1 MNEYY
6 IERVLPDG
14 YEDTMWYTE
23 EADEIT
29 EQEAVNRWA
38 ELCLG
43 NGINYKLYKID
54 RSLPKPHRRELVIE
68 RPRSEMVVVP
78 ARKPPTSKCCDALMT
93 IQDGKHLC
101 SQCQGWTEPR

>member
-6 IERVLPDG
+6 IEHVGPDG

-23 EADEIT
+23 KAGEIT

-43 NGINYKLYKID
+43 NDRNYKLYKID
-54 RSLPKPHRRELVIE
+54 RSKPKPHERELVVE
-68 RPRSEMVVVP
+68 RPTGEMVVVKKVFP
-78 ARKPPTSKCCDALMT
+78 MWRP
-93 IQDGKHLC
+93 
-101 SQCQGWTEPR
+101 